1 MITVNDVY
9 TLLDEKYN
17 FSSALPYDNPGH
29 LVGSLTDKVTGILV
43 CLDCTDEAV
52 TQAAEEGANL
62 IITHHPVIFDGVK
75 SVLEGSVVYELIKNN
90 ISVISMHTNLDIAD
104 DGVTVA
110 LCKKIG
116 LKNIK
121 PYIASDGF
129 VIRSA
134 ECGFENA
141 EALAVHLKKTLGG
154 AVRYTDSGRAIS
166 KVLVCS
172 GSGGDFLS
180 DAYSGGF
187 DALITADIKHHLFI
201 EAANCGISL
210 FDAGHFET
218 ENIILE
224 PLDSLLSE
232 HFKGISFIPFSPD
245 YIKSV

>member
-1 MITVNDVY
+1 MIRIKDI
-9 TLLDEKYN
+9 LDFLSCRYPLETACD
-17 FSSALPYDNPGH
+17 FDNVGL
-29 LVGSLTDKVTGILV
+29 LVGSGDTQIDKALI
-43 CLDCTDEAV
+43 CLDCDLSAV
-52 TQAAEEGANL
+52 SFAKNSGIHL

-90 ISVISMHTNLDIAD
+90 ISVMSMHTNLDIAD